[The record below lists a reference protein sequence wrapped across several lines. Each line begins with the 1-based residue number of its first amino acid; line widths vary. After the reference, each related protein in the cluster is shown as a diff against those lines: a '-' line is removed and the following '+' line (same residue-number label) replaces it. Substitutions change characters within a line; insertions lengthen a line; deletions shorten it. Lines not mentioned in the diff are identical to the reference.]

1 MDITRHCGIIQP
13 PLIPDTAMLVATAY
27 LRLLLK
33 TLSLDAAA
41 EAELLTGSGIAP
53 DNLFSLHSHL
63 SLDGHLDLLRKI
75 MELRPEP
82 GFALRVGQQLH
93 IATHGP
99 IGVAAYTSSTLGEAL
114 STIARFYSIRGQFI
128 DIGLH
133 SDGEFLSFTL
143 RLRTVFNDTGLFLLE
158 AFLASA
164 QTGIEFIT
172 GAPLREGRLELGYPA
187 PAHAALYH
195 EHFHMPVRFGC
206 AETSLILPIRLL
218 QTSSLHADPV
228 AKLQAEQ
235 QCEQQFKDLQQAPS
249 AVSTRIV
256 TLLRANPGRLWT
268 LPEVAEALNLS
279 ARTLMRRL
287 KEEGQ
292 SYQALHDAE
301 LHRQARIHL
310 QDKRHTTESL
320 ALALGYSDTSGFRRA
335 FQRWFGMSVREYLD
349 SQDR

>member
-1 MDITRHCGIIQP
+1 
-13 PLIPDTAMLVATAY
+13 MLVATAY

-33 TLSLDAAA
+33 TLSLDEAGQAA
-41 EAELLTGSGIAP
+41 LLSGSGIDAGE
-53 DNLFSLHSHL
+53 LFRLNSHL
-63 SLDGHLDLLRKI
+63 SLHGHLDLLRKI

-133 SDGEFLSFTL
+133 SDGDTLAFTL
-143 RLRTVFNDTGLFLLE
+143 RLRSAFDDTGLFLLE

-164 QTGIEFIT
+164 QTGIEFII
-172 GAPLREGRLELGYPA
+172 GGPLPEARLELGYPA

-195 EHFHMPVRFGC
+195 AHFHMPVRFGC
-206 AETSLILPIRLL
+206 PETALILPIRLL
-218 QTSSLHADPV
+218 QTPSLHADPV

-235 QCEQQFKDLQQAPS
+235 QCEQQFRDLQQDPGGI
-249 AVSTRIV
+249 STRIV
-256 TLLRANPGRLWT
+256 TLLRNHPGRLWT
-268 LPEVAEALNLS
+268 VSEVADTMNLS

-287 KEEGQ
+287 KDEGQ

-310 QDKRHTTESL
+310 QDRRHTTESL

-335 FQRWFGMSVREYLD
+335 FQRWFGMSVREYQERQGQAD
-349 SQDR
+349 

>member
-1 MDITRHCGIIQP
+1 MIEIRFT
-13 PLIPDTAMLVATAY
+13 PDTAMLVATAY

-33 TLSLDAAA
+33 TLSLN
-41 EAELLTGSGIAP
+41 EADQAVLLSGSGIAP
-53 DNLFSLHSHL
+53 DALFSLNSHL

-133 SDGEFLSFTL
+133 SDGECLSFTL
-143 RLRTVFNDTGLFLLE
+143 RLRSAFDDTGLFLIE

-172 GAPLREGRLELGYPA
+172 GGPLREGRLDIGYPA

-206 AETSLILPIRLL
+206 AETALVLPIRLL
-218 QTSSLHADPV
+218 QTPSLHADPV

-235 QCEQQFKDLQQAPS
+235 QCEQQFQDLQQAPS
-249 AVSTRIV
+249 AISTRIV

-292 SYQALHDAE
+292 TYQALHDAE

-310 QDKRHTTESL
+310 QDKRHTGESL
-320 ALALGYSDTSGFRRA
+320 ALALGYSDPSGFRRA

-349 SQDR
+349 RQQR

>member
-1 MDITRHCGIIQP
+1 
-13 PLIPDTAMLVATAY
+13 MLVATAY

-33 TLSLDAAA
+33 TLSLDEAGQAA
-41 EAELLTGSGIAP
+41 LLSGSGIDAGE
-53 DNLFSLHSHL
+53 LFRLNSHL
-63 SLDGHLDLLRKI
+63 SLHGHLDLLRKI

-143 RLRTVFNDTGLFLLE
+143 RLRSAFDDTGLFLLE

-172 GAPLREGRLELGYPA
+172 GGPLRDARLDIGYPA

-206 AETSLILPIRLL
+206 AETALVLPIRLL
-218 QTSSLHADPV
+218 QTPSLHADPV

-235 QCEQQFKDLQQAPS
+235 QCEQQFRDLQQAPS
-249 AVSTRIV
+249 AVSAQIV
-256 TLLRANPGRLWT
+256 TLLRNNPGRLWT
-268 LPEVAEALNLS
+268 LPEVAEALNMS
-279 ARTLMRRL
+279 PRTLMRRL
-287 KEEGQ
+287 KDEGR
-292 SYQALHDAE
+292 SYQSLHDEE
-301 LHRQARIHL
+301 LQRQARIHL
-310 QDKRHTTESL
+310 QDRRHTTDSL

-335 FQRWFGMSVREYLD
+335 FQRWFGMSVKEF
-349 SQDR
+349 QEQQP